1 MTASIVDSREDTN
14 ESEIIAFLI
23 SPSIR
28 VDIYGCEEI
37 HRTLVVAAS
46 IDVRDKAVLK
56 SAWNSKS
63 TLEWKMHLNLPI
75 N

>member
-28 VDIYGCEEI
+28 ADIYGCEEI

-56 SAWNSKS
+56 VLGIVSLLWSGKC
-63 TLEWKMHLNLPI
+63 T
-75 N
+75 